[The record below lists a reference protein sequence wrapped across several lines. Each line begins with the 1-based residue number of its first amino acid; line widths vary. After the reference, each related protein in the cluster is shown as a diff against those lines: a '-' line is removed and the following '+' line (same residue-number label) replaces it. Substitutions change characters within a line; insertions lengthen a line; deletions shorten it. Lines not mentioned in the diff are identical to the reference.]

1 MSAFA
6 QYRDADDAH
15 KTDMAKSYENLIKL
29 FRDEFEM
36 EFYEKRI
43 ENRINAMKNGATAPT
58 YLTSFY
64 DAVRGVNP
72 DGTLHKG
79 TNREVCEHA
88 AAIFIRM
95 VEGGKS
101 SSIAAKT
108 ALKEGTRYLV
118 LLEDHLES
126 TFSVD
131 GLRSTIKLNEVQQG
145 QNLQLNSLSGEQT
158 SKANKSH

>member
-1 MSAFA
+1 
-6 QYRDADDAH
+6 
-15 KTDMAKSYENLIKL
+15 
-29 FRDEFEM
+29 
-36 EFYEKRI
+36 
-43 ENRINAMKNGATAPT
+43 
-58 YLTSFY
+58 
-64 DAVRGVNP
+64 
-72 DGTLHKG
+72 
-79 TNREVCEHA
+79 
-88 AAIFIRM
+88 M
-95 VEGGKS
+95 VKGGKS